1 MRALHH
7 ILRVAAVMGALQCPA
22 PPVANAVLPQVVLWP
37 VLWAGSVAGSVDMR
51 YG

>member
-22 PPVANAVLPQVVLWP
+22 PPVANAVLPQVVLW
-37 VLWAGSVAGSVDMR
+37 AGSVGRLCGRGVC
-51 YG
+51 